1 MNVDIKPDIKLEEPQ
16 LNIVKTY
23 TLNGYVYHAVT
34 LEELD
39 EADIIIKKMP
49 ENIKYKEVKSDKNGK
64 YYIELNKDVQYEVTA
79 SAKDLFFETAT
90 IYVDL
95 MDNIKELK
103 HDFKIPEM
111 LTLRINFPT
120 DIFDNPYRYTLDSNG
135 VETVQ
140 TWQMQL
146 DNLAE
151 NIIKSKD
158 KLKIIVLTGHTDD
171 IGSAGYNLTLGKKR
185 VDFVKDE
192 LIKRGVPEALLE
204 TKSAG
209 KSKPLVK
216 RETEEIEMY
225 RMRLRR
231 VELSKVL
238 NY

>member
-1 MNVDIKPDIKLEEPQ
+1 
-16 LNIVKTY
+16 
-23 TLNGYVYHAVT
+23 
-34 LEELD
+34 
-39 EADIIIKKMP
+39 
-49 ENIKYKEVKSDKNGK
+49 
-64 YYIELNKDVQYEVTA
+64 
-79 SAKDLFFETAT
+79 
-90 IYVDL
+90 
-95 MDNIKELK
+95 
-103 HDFKIPEM
+103 M